1 MSLQMPYRE
10 SINVYFFL
18 HDAGPWS
25 ELHLGELKFPL
36 KGGSVTA
43 RWPRVI
49 VIIIYVMY
57 YDDVEVDLMHVF
69 FPACRRWQSWE
80 RRSEGR
86 L

>member
-1 MSLQMPYRE
+1 MKE
-10 SINVYFFL
+10 SRTG
-18 HDAGPWS
+18 A
-25 ELHLGELKFPL
+25 
-36 KGGSVTA
+36 VTA